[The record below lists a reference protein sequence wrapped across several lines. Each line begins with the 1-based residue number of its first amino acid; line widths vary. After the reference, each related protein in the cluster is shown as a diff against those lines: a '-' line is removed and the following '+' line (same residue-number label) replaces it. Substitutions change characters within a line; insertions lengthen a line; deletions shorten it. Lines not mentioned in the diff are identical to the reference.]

1 MPMDNSE
8 AENESVGRYNLVVL
22 LSFFLE
28 KQILQCMLLFC
39 VITRCHASTIIIVL
53 HVCLS
58 KETLFFEVHCLG
70 RGREK

>member
-8 AENESVGRYNLVVL
+8 AEYESVGRYNLVVL
-22 LSFFLE
+22 LSFFRE
-28 KQILQCMLLFC
+28 TNVTMYVVVF
-39 VITRCHASTIIIVL
+39 VITGCHASTIIIVL

-58 KETLFFEVHCLG
+58 KETLSFEVHCLG